1 MKYAVKD
8 LFINNMQKKAG
19 VLNLNTIYYTRLG
32 SPTCLWVTSFYATWH
47 ALRLQSIAN
56 PTSGNVAGY
65 NGRKA
70 AERAFCGGCVVLCV
84 GRKKRRRRRR
94 RNETISSSAL
104 SELPSPSSCS
114 SYDESRECTSLAV
127 DPNPH
132 DATRRGW
139 ALLFVYRLQNRAHH
153 KIIGRTGR
161 AWAETRNVTVNRQKR
176 PNNEVAFLVRAIG
189 SLVDPLRTV
198 EIIKFAWVA

>member
-1 MKYAVKD
+1 MRYE
-8 LFINNMQKKAG
+8 
-19 VLNLNTIYYTRLG
+19 TR
-32 SPTCLWVTSFYATWH
+32 SEQTCLWVTSLYATWH

-84 GRKKRRRRRR
+84 GRKKRRWRRRRRR
-94 RNETISSSAL
+94 RNETISSAL
-104 SELPSPSSCS
+104 SELLSSCS
-114 SYDESRECTSLAV
+114 SYDESRECIPRGWSEPA
-127 DPNPH
+127 
-132 DATRRGW
+132 RRGW

-161 AWAETRNVTVNRQKR
+161 AWTETRNVTVNRQKR
-176 PNNEVAFLVRAIG
+176 SNNEVAFLVRVIT

-198 EIIKFAWVA
+198 EIIKIAWVA